1 MIKLLGL
8 LLLINI
14 HFISYSQ
21 SWQDVGG
28 GTNNSSHGMLVWN
41 NQLINLGSFSNP
53 YNRIAAW
60 DGTQWNDLGGGVGI
74 VARAGCVWNGNL
86 VVVGDFW
93 NNGQPC
99 TGCNGVAMWDGIQW
113 TAFDQ

>member
-1 MIKLLGL
+1 
-8 LLLINI
+8 
-14 HFISYSQ
+14 
-21 SWQDVGG
+21 
-28 GTNNSSHGMLVWN
+28 MLVWN

-113 TAFDQ
+113 TAFDQGFNNDVLTLK